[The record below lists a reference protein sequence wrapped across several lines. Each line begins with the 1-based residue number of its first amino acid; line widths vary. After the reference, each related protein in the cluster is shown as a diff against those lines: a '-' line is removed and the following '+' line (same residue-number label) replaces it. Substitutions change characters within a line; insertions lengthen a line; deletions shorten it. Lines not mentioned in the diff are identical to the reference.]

1 MHDHRK
7 ALELFHEGL
16 VIPATPLAL
25 DEDRKLDEDSMRLL
39 MRYYLA
45 AGSGGIATAVHSTQ
59 FAIRDCG
66 LFEPVISLVSQEID
80 RYEDRTGRTV
90 MKICGAC
97 GDIQQAVMEAGIAK
111 ANGYDAVLLSPGG
124 LNDRSEEYLI
134 NRTEEVAA
142 VMPVI
147 GFYLQSAVGG
157 RVFSYGY
164 WSRIASIDG
173 VIGIKCASFNR
184 YTTFDVMRAVANS
197 PRRDDVTMY
206 TGNDDNIISD
216 FLSEYSFMIDGKP
229 YEKVFEGGLLGHFCV
244 WTEKAVSLLRMVK
257 EARRTGDY
265 GQLLVLGPK
274 ITDMNAAVFDPKN
287 GFAGCIPG
295 INEVLRRQGLM
306 STNLCLDPEET
317 LSPGQAEEITRVTES
332 YPELVDDRF
341 IIENIDKWRNQA

>member
-1 MHDHRK
+1 MHDHEK
-7 ALELFHEGL
+7 ALESFHEGL

-25 DEDRKLDEDSMRLL
+25 DEERNMDEESMRLL

-80 RYEDRTGRTV
+80 GYERRTGRTV

-97 GDIQQAVMEAGIAK
+97 GDIQQAVREACIAK
-111 ANGYDAVLLSPGG
+111 DNGYDAVLLSPGG

-134 NRTEEVAA
+134 KRTEEVST
-142 VMPVI
+142 VLPVI
-147 GFYLQSAVGG
+147 GFYLQTAVGG
-157 RVFSYGY
+157 RVFSYDY

-173 VIGIKCASFNR
+173 LIGIKCASFNR
-184 YTTFDVMRAVANS
+184 YTTFDVMRAVAFS
-197 PRRDDVTMY
+197 SRREAVTMY
-206 TGNDDNIISD
+206 TGNDDNIVSD
-216 FLSEYSFMIDGKP
+216 FLSEYTFMVEGKP
-229 YEKVFEGGLLGHFCV
+229 YTKVFEGGLLGHFCV
-244 WTEKAVSLLRMVK
+244 WTERAVALLRMVK
-257 EARRTGDY
+257 DARRTGEY
-265 GQLLVLGPK
+265 KQLLALGPK

-306 STNLCLDPEET
+306 ATNLCLDPEET
-317 LSPGQAEEITRVTES
+317 LSTGQAEEITRVTES

-341 IIENIDKWRNQA
+341 IMENIDRWRNQA